1 MEASTSQM
9 YWTIGAI
16 VMAAVV
22 ILALVTWLPV
32 VTNMIAKYM
41 NNLVSDTST
50 KVSTETNSAINTA
63 IANGKAGQPTG
74 GN

>member
-22 ILALVTWLPV
+22 VIVLVTWLPMITKNISTFMSRYV
-32 VTNMIAKYM
+32 SNNNDKVQSNTDTAFTNAMT
-41 NNLVSDTST
+41 NT
-50 KVSTETNSAINTA
+50 K
-63 IANGKAGQPTG
+63 
-74 GN
+74 

>member
-32 VTNMIAKYM
+32 VTKSIASYM
-41 NNLVSDTST
+41 SNLVNSTGDKVANQTNTSLQNAIDTGKFNGT
-50 KVSTETNSAINTA
+50 TA
-63 IANGKAGQPTG
+63 G
-74 GN
+74 

>member
-22 ILALVTWLPV
+22 VIVLVTWLPNITKNISEFMASYV
-32 VTNMIAKYM
+32 STTNG
-41 NNLVSDTST
+41 NVST
-50 KVSTETNSAINTA
+50 KTSDAFTDAMSNT
-63 IANGKAGQPTG
+63 K
-74 GN
+74 

>member
-22 ILALVTWLPV
+22 VIVLVTWLPNITKSISLFMSNYV
-32 VTNMIAKYM
+32 STTNGNVSSKTSDAFTNAM
-41 NNLVSDTST
+41 NNTS
-50 KVSTETNSAINTA
+50 K
-63 IANGKAGQPTG
+63 
-74 GN
+74 